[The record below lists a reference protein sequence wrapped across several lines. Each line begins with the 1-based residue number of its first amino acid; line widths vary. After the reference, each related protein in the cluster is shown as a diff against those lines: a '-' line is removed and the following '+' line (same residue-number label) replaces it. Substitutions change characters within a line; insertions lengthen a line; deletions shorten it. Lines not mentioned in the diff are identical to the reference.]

1 MTLTEQQRTATAEA
15 LDEVTR
21 FAIRQI
27 ATLRQISFSA
37 AATLST
43 LDSSGPCRLTELASR
58 EGISQPS
65 MTTMVS
71 RLERQGLVERQ
82 HDPSDG
88 RIVLVAITGAGQDML
103 RRRRAGRVAFLSS
116 LMGAL
121 DPAEQRALANAAP
134 ALRHMTD
141 PTAVP
146 TALAA
151 AKHAVDQHAARN
163 GPEGISHLLRE

>member
-27 ATLRQISFSA
+27 ATLREISFSA

-43 LDSSGPCRLTELASR
+43 LDSSGPCRLTELAGR

-71 RLERQGLVERQ
+71 RLQRQGLVERQ

-103 RRRRAGRVAFLSS
+103 RRRRTERVAFLSS
-116 LMGAL
+116 LIGAL
-121 DPAEQRALANAAP
+121 DPAEQRALADAAA

-146 TALAA
+146 AALVA
-151 AKHAVDQHAARN
+151 AKQAVDQQ
-163 GPEGISHLLRE
+163 ID